1 MQIKPGAV
9 ADSVAIAALLTA
21 LDYPVTSEFVTES
34 LQRQLTH
41 SDAALLVAVEQ
52 DVVIGFISLH
62 FIPQLALPG
71 DFCRISYFCVAP
83 EARGQGVGAA
93 LETAASDLA
102 WARGCDRIEVHC
114 HSRREQAHRFY
125 YRQGYGES
133 PKYLVKL
140 AQPNAVGV
148 GPSWGSQ

>member
-1 MQIKPGAV
+1 MQIRPGEA
-9 ADSVAIAALLTA
+9 ADSAAIAALLTA
-21 LDYPVTSEFVTES
+21 LDYPVTPEFVTQS

-41 SDAALLVAVEQ
+41 ADAVLLVAVGH
-52 DVVIGFISLH
+52 DAVIGFISLH

-71 DFCRISYFCVAP
+71 DFCRISYFCVDP

-93 LETAASDLA
+93 LETAASELA

-125 YRQGYGES
+125 HRQGYGES
-133 PKYLVKL
+133 PKYLVKP
-140 AQPNAVGV
+140 A
-148 GPSWGSQ
+148 PSAEVRA

>member
-1 MQIKPGAV
+1 MQIRPGETT
-9 ADSVAIAALLTA
+9 DSVAIAALLTA
-21 LDYPVTSEFVTES
+21 LGYPVTPDFVTER

-41 SDAALLVAVEQ
+41 ADAALLVAVEN
-52 DVVIGFISLH
+52 DAVVGFISLH
-62 FIPQLALPG
+62 FIPQLALLG

-93 LETAASDLA
+93 LETAASELA

-125 YRQGYGES
+125 DRQGYVES
-133 PKYLVKL
+133 PKYLVKP
-140 AQPNAVGV
+140 AQP
-148 GPSWGSQ
+148 

>member
-1 MQIKPGAV
+1 MQIRPGA
-9 ADSVAIAALLTA
+9 ATDGVAIAALLTA
-21 LDYPVTSEFVTES
+21 LDYPVTPDFVSHS

-41 SDAALLVAVEQ
+41 ADAALLVAVEN
-52 DVVIGFISLH
+52 DAVVGFISLH
-62 FIPQLALPG
+62 FIPQLALLG

-93 LETAASDLA
+93 LETAASELA

-125 YRQGYGES
+125 YRQGYVES
-133 PKYLVKL
+133 PKYLVKP
-140 AQPNAVGV
+140 AQP
-148 GPSWGSQ
+148 